1 MVLQGFTM
9 VLDPPFSEPRFVL
22 VPWFS
27 DLLPKEL
34 RHVHFPAF
42 ASAWPTS
49 SRRFRVVQASNVN
62 KHCYNINLHPDY
74 KGR

>member
-1 MVLQGFTM
+1 M
-9 VLDPPFSEPRFVL
+9 L
-22 VPWFS
+22 VYQRV
-27 DLLPKEL
+27 LPKEL

-49 SRRFRVVQASNVN
+49 SRRFCMVQASNVN